1 MINAV
6 PQNREDPGDAVMAAL
21 GSDVRRAIIALL
33 ADRPLTVGEIA
44 AHFPISRP
52 AVSKHLRLLSA
63 AGLIVHAT
71 AGTRNIYRLEQ
82 TGFAAGRDWLDQFW
96 PDALTRF
103 RILAENTYK
112 ADKDA

>member
-1 MINAV
+1 MIHAL
-6 PQNREDPGDAVMAAL
+6 PRKRADRGDAVMAAL

-33 ADRPLTVGEIA
+33 ADRPLSAGEIA

-52 AVSKHLRLLSA
+52 AISKHLKLLGA
-63 AGLIVHAT
+63 AGLIAHAPE
-71 AGTRNIYRLEQ
+71 GTRNIYWLEQ
-82 TGFAAGRDWLDQFW
+82 SGFAAGREWLDRFW

-103 RILAENTYK
+103 RILAENTYE

>member
-1 MINAV
+1 MVQTQSGNDAD
-6 PQNREDPGDAVMAAL
+6 RGDAVMTAL
-21 GSDVRRAIIALL
+21 GNDVRRAIIGLL
-33 ADRPLTVGEIA
+33 AERPLTAGEIA

-52 AVSKHLRLLSA
+52 AVSKHLKLLSA
-63 AGLIVHAT
+63 ADLIAYAT

-82 TGFAAGRDWLDQFW
+82 SGFSAGRDWLDQFW

-103 RILAENTYK
+103 RILAENTYE